1 MTVNLPVSRVITY
14 HASWSLGI
22 RPSGLVTKLQIL
34 HQFNDIAREIYVNGA
49 WESWLSDHLVKAM
62 INYPDAV
69 LLGKISVTTHKK
81 KKNTHIIQYHQP
93 LHHDL

>member
-1 MTVNLPVSRVITY
+1 MND
-14 HASWSLGI
+14 LGF
-22 RPSGLVTKLQIL
+22 VTKLQIL

-69 LLGKISVTTHKK
+69 LLGKILVTTYKIKTIPILSNITNLYSFTFKPCSRCRHW
-81 KKNTHIIQYHQP
+81 
-93 LHHDL
+93 L

>member
-1 MTVNLPVSRVITY
+1 MNDL
-14 HASWSLGI
+14 
-22 RPSGLVTKLQIL
+22 GLVTKLQIL

-69 LLGKISVTTHKK
+69 LLGKILVTTHKIK
-81 KKNTHIIQYHQP
+81 KIIPISSNITNLYNMNCKCCSRCRHW
-93 LHHDL
+93 L

>member
-1 MTVNLPVSRVITY
+1 MNDIY
-14 HASWSLGI
+14 
-22 RPSGLVTKLQIL
+22 PSGLVTKLQIL

-81 KKNTHIIQYHQP
+81 KKYPYYPISPTFTQ
-93 LHHDL
+93 

>member
-1 MTVNLPVSRVITY
+1 MNDIY
-14 HASWSLGI
+14 
-22 RPSGLVTKLQIL
+22 PSGLVTKLQIL

-69 LLGKISVTTHKK
+69 LLGKILVTTHKINLN
-81 KKNTHIIQYHQP
+81 NTHIIQYHQP
-93 LHHDL
+93 LLLHL